1 VNTLENIR
9 LRASERNAHILLG
22 DAADERI
29 LRAAVIAQK
38 ERIASVTLLGD
49 EAQVHQAA
57 DEFGI
62 PIRGLPILNPDN
74 TPLIEELIDRYY
86 HTRQSKISDL
96 EAARSEVHSDILLF
110 GSLLVSAGYADGM
123 VAGAVSTTAQVIRAG
138 LRGIGLSPD
147 MRVLSSM
154 FLMVFPPV
162 SGLRDETMV
171 FAFADGAVIP
181 QPDAYQLA
189 DIAVA
194 TSNTYQQLTGYS
206 SRIAML
212 SYSTKGSASG
222 DEIRKVVTATEIV
235 KERKPDLLIDGE
247 LQFDAAF
254 VPEVAMRKAPDSPLA
269 GDANVFIFP
278 NLDAANIGYKLAER
292 LGGGQA
298 IGPILQG
305 LAQPCNDLSRGAKT
319 DDIVTMIAVTALQ
332 SVPSNESL

>member
-1 VNTLENIR
+1 MNTLENIR

>member
-1 VNTLENIR
+1 
-9 LRASERNAHILLG
+9 
-22 DAADERI
+22 
-29 LRAAVIAQK
+29 
-38 ERIASVTLLGD
+38 
-49 EAQVHQAA
+49 
-57 DEFGI
+57 
-62 PIRGLPILNPDN
+62 
-74 TPLIEELIDRYY
+74 
-86 HTRQSKISDL
+86 
-96 EAARSEVHSDILLF
+96 
-110 GSLLVSAGYADGM
+110 
-123 VAGAVSTTAQVIRAG
+123 
-138 LRGIGLSPD
+138 
-147 MRVLSSM
+147 M

-206 SRIAML
+206 PRIAML
-212 SYSTKGSASG
+212 SYSTKGSATG

>member
-1 VNTLENIR
+1 MNTLENIR
-9 LRASERNAHILLG
+9 RRASERNAHILLG

-29 LRAAVIAQK
+29 LRAAVTAQK

-49 EAQVHQAA
+49 EVQVHQAA

-62 PIRGLPILNPDN
+62 TIAGLPILNPDN

-206 SRIAML
+206 PRIAML
-212 SYSTKGSASG
+212 SYSTKGSATG

>member
-1 VNTLENIR
+1 MNTLENIR

-62 PIRGLPILNPDN
+62 TIAGLPILNPDN

-206 SRIAML
+206 PRIAML